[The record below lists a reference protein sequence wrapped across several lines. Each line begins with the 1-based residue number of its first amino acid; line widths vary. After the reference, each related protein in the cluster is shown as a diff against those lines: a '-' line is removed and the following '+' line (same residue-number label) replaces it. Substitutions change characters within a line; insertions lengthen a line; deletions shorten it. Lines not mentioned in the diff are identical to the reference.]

1 MMNIIFSVV
10 LVLVIGTLAGKL
22 IVTTKRLNEVY
33 NANMELSKAYEE
45 VATKLDSI
53 KEVDILSA
61 PEVEITEEL
70 DKDFRRTF
78 CEYYEDFRKSY
89 VEGQTKARI
98 EHEDMIRNIIDILQ
112 AEGLINK
119 HLTIELTD
127 NLDSM
132 DNYCKTHTVNGQ
144 QYNRTIRVSY
154 NFRDNGFLMDYINNV
169 YGLNLRDNDESLRI
183 FTFLHEF
190 GHYVDS
196 TLDHEEGYE
205 EMNQGLKQKLYNIA
219 DEEEMQLAYR
229 QIPCE
234 AFADKWAVD
243 FMRKH
248 YPQYC

>member
-1 MMNIIFSVV
+1 MMNMIFAIV
-10 LVLVIGTLAGKL
+10 LGTIIGTLAGKL

-33 NANMELSKAYEE
+33 NDNIELAKAYEE

-70 DKDFRRTF
+70 DKDFRKTF
-78 CEYYEDFRKSY
+78 GDMYEDFRKDY
-89 VEGQTKARI
+89 I
-98 EHEDMIRNIIDILQ
+98 ESTERVIAKHEDMIRQAVDTLQ

-127 NLDSM
+127 NLDPM

-205 EMNQGLKQKLYNIA
+205 EMNQGLKQELYNIT